1 VAPKNKGG
9 RPSNPTPRW
18 NPEKE
23 RWEVRLSIPGL
34 SGAKQMG
41 TVPERRS
48 RMKRVLE
55 IIGTTPITS
64 VTRDQITNVRD
75 MLDGETLVRAEAAK
89 AASKKDDA
97 SRRRLPRLSWKTA
110 FHTWLDLQG
119 KDRPAVGRLRATENV
134 DDAQAES
141 LEHDDLGPPT
151 PGGRLRVE
159 DLPPVPDLRR
169 RGLPGRP
176 RKRMRCGHAGL
187 ATRDRR
193 RLAAMGPR
201 GARQAVGD
209 TGKAGPG
216 FRGRAGAC
224 GFRVARRGG
233 TRVPVIHPG
242 GMSVAS

>member
-1 VAPKNKGG
+1 MAPKNKGG

-89 AASKKDDA
+89 AASKKEQRESPA
-97 SRRRLPRLSWKTA
+97 LAPALVE
-110 FHTWLDLQG
+110 
-119 KDRPAVGRLRATENV
+119 DRVSHLVGSAGE
-134 DDAQAES
+134 
-141 LEHDDLGPPT
+141 GPTRSGPT
-151 PGGRLRVE
+151 PSHGK
-159 DLPPVPDLRR
+159 RR
-169 RGLPGRP
+169 
-176 RKRMRCGHAGL
+176 
-187 ATRDRR
+187 
-193 RLAAMGPR
+193 
-201 GARQAVGD
+201 
-209 TGKAGPG
+209 
-216 FRGRAGAC
+216 
-224 GFRVARRGG
+224 
-233 TRVPVIHPG
+233 
-242 GMSVAS
+242 